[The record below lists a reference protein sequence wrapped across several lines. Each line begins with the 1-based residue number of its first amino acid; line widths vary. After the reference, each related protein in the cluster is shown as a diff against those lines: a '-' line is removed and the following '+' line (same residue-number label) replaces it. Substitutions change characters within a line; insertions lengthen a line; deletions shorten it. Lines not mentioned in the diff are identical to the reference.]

1 MIIRNLRIDNF
12 RGIKKF
18 NWSIPADKKLIC
30 IIGAG
35 DSGKTTVLDAL
46 DWLLGD
52 RWNLPISFSDYNDES
67 KPIVITALLT
77 DLPDDLMTIDSCGLY
92 LQGVSEDGKVVP
104 EPFDGCE
111 HCLVVEL
118 SINID

>member
-12 RGIKKF
+12 RGIKKL

-67 KPIVITALLT
+67 KPIVITR
-77 DLPDDLMTIDSCGLY
+77 S
-92 LQGVSEDGKVVP
+92 
-104 EPFDGCE
+104 
-111 HCLVVEL
+111 
-118 SINID
+118 